1 MSVCDDCLLV
11 AYDELPTNSTSDEQA
26 YFMKEMG
33 SVIEDHRCGAVEDPE
48 YVSCDCDCR
57 RHHDKKFK
65 HPMGGICG

>member
-48 YVSCDCDCR
+48 YVSCDCD
-57 RHHDKKFK
+57 
-65 HPMGGICG
+65 